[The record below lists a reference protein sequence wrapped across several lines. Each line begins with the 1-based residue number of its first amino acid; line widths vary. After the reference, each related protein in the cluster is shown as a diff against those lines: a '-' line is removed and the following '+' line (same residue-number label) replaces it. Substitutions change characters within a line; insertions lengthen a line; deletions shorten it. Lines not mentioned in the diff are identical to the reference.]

1 MKQFDS
7 GVRYYTKAVM
17 EIGFPEDDIC
27 CMRCPLLGKTLGLDQ
42 EICRRTGEILP
53 SPRHTIGYE
62 CPLRFNVDAET
73 GEIID
78 NEKEK

>member
-7 GVRYYTKAVM
+7 GVRWYTKAVL
-17 EIGFPEDDIC
+17 EIGFPEDDVC

-62 CPLRFNVDAET
+62 CPLRFNVNAET

-78 NEKEK
+78 NEKE